1 MQRATSWQRAMR
13 TGWRW
18 RWWCAHGK
26 CLAADVM
33 AQKRASS
40 PVLQLRFVSGIQL
53 GVEASGSGG
62 GTDGASTI
70 ACRIRASLGVVVD
83 MIMKDFGT
91 VEEGPLYIGSK
102 CFGVAAQ
109 SDVQYGG
116 GQRTTCADAGRATC
130 SRCARGGGKGGARSG
145 RVGLI
150 SHRLALHHYGGRT
163 SRMRS

>member
-1 MQRATSWQRAMR
+1 M
-13 TGWRW
+13 
-18 RWWCAHGK
+18 AH
-26 CLAADVM
+26 
-33 AQKRASS
+33 KRASS
-40 PVLQLRFVSGIQL
+40 PILQLRFVSGIQL

-109 SDVQYGG
+109 SDVQHGG
-116 GQRTTCADAGRATC
+116 GQRTTCAEAGRAPC
-130 SRCARGGGKGGARSG
+130 SRCARGGEGRRAQRAR
-145 RVGLI
+145 
-150 SHRLALHHYGGRT
+150 
-163 SRMRS
+163 